1 MLCLSVLTTT
11 VAARCRPEGP
21 PVTKDMVDTFI
32 SKPTVLLLDATSK
45 RDADA
50 MATSVSQYVAA
61 DASAMPALMSV
72 LPQASV
78 DQRIAIGR
86 GLFRVVDVC
95 GAVDQAVVQRTE
107 TAVQKISDAT
117 VLTAYRTAE
126 GATTRPT
133 TPAPSG
139 DPRGRPGLLAT
150 GAIIGG
156 PALNDPMNLKLSDP
170 FILPEIR

>member
-1 MLCLSVLTTT
+1 MI
-11 VAARCRPEGP
+11 
-21 PVTKDMVDTFI
+21 DNFI
-32 SKPTVLLLDATSK
+32 SKPTILLLDATSK

-61 DASAMPALMSV
+61 DTSAMPALISV
-72 LPQASV
+72 LPQASIN
-78 DQRIAIGR
+78 QRMAIGR

-95 GAVDQAVVQRTE
+95 GAVDQAIAQRTE

-126 GATTRPT
+126 AATTRLT
-133 TPAPSG
+133 TSARAG
-139 DPRGRPGLLAT
+139 DTRGRTGLLAT

-156 PALNDPMNLKLSDP
+156 PAMNDLTNLKLSDP
-170 FILPEIR
+170 FVLPETR